1 MLNKPPACKF
11 TVGDHVYQFRGSGSG
26 KIPVGTFQ
34 HHGIVVDST
43 WSEDDEEWILSIF
56 HFTDAKKTSTASQQS
71 SSLHTAPTAGLAII
85 SSPAREWNS
94 VKYGAS
100 DSEVQNFAV
109 GTCPAAASDP
119 TDVVCARTKFLLSH
133 PDILPKYDVLCA
145 NCECVA
151 VWCKTGT
158 FATLQVCNRLV
169 SISRGMLFGA
179 MGLGGVLAAIPVTV
193 PAAGIWGM
201 IGFTAQAPLLMAV
214 PFVLPALLVG
224 GAVAVVAPAIA
235 LAIAIE
241 KWKDLTAKLNE
252 AFSEFSR

>member
-11 TVGDHVYQFRGSGSG
+11 TVGDHVYRFVT
-26 KIPVGTFQ
+26 IAAGTFQ
-34 HHGIVVDST
+34 HHGIVVDSK
-43 WSEDDEEWILSIF
+43 WSEDDEEWMLNIL
-56 HFTDAKKTSTASQQS
+56 HFTDASKTSTASQQS
-71 SSLHTAPTAGLAII
+71 SSSHTAPTTGLTIV
-85 SSPAREWNS
+85 SSPAKEWNF

-100 DSEVQNFAV
+100 DSEIQNFGA
-109 GTCPAAASDP
+109 GTCTAAATHP

-133 PDILPKYDVLCA
+133 PDILPKYDVLYA

-158 FATLQVCNRLV
+158 FATLQVCDRL
-169 SISRGMLFGA
+169 SSTSQRMLFGA

-224 GAVAVVAPAIA
+224 GAVAVGAPAIA
-235 LAIAIE
+235 LAIAI
-241 KWKDLTAKLNE
+241 KTWKDLTAKLNK
-252 AFSEFSR
+252 AFSELSR